1 MSAVQQYID
10 LYHSQKDLIAG
21 HSSPVMNALRDEAMA
36 LLESKG
42 LPTLKDE
49 EYRRTDIES
58 LYAPELRVEPGPGQY
73 RNQSLRGVPLRCA
86 QPEHVAL
93 LCRERYLLHPGT
105 ARCGQVA
112 RGGRGRQLVRDGPAI
127 PATGSPLLREGRR
140 HETRRHGGAQHRLCP
155 GRILPLYPRRGGGRE
170 AHPAGEYTAGVTS
183 TSCQTAGCSLS

>member
-58 LYAPELRVEPGPGQY
+58 LYAPDYGLNLGRVNIEINPY
-73 RNQSLRGVPLRCA
+73 EVFRCDVPNLSTLLYFVVNDTFYTQA
-86 QPEHVAL
+86 QPAAAKLPEGVVAGS
-93 LCRERYLLHPGT
+93 LCEM
-105 ARCGQVA
+105 ARQYPQLVA
-112 RGGRGRQLVRDGPAI
+112 RYYGKAADMK
-127 PATGSPLLREGRR
+127 
-140 HETRRHGGAQHRLCP
+140 TRRHGGAQHRLCP

-170 AHPAGEYTAGVTS
+170 AHPAGEYTAG
-183 TSCQTAGCSLS
+183 